1 MTPALFFFRDP
12 KTVIKRTANSAYP
25 KVISNLGA
33 LMDTADGRVAVN
45 MIRFMNHYARS
56 VQERLYIIQFFK
68 DNSYIEP
75 RRFVYDRDTD
85 SYEAEEVKGAEAF
98 KEWPDGR
105 GINTAP
111 FMSMM
116 NDYFAVGFANTI
128 GYAHA
133 NTGDTM
139 TSVMI
144 GGLRTVMN
152 GDFEIFPGD
161 LVQFYWYA
169 APLCRAPPAPSR
181 LQCLFPR
188 RSFEKDD
195 FLPNGRRKPYINI
208 WDGNTPCNVDP
219 SVTFDAATG
228 VRGKKRD
235 ADGREVWPLRPDAA
249 TRGAHYNLSYGQ
261 KTDKQKIVAKIK
273 PYFRDEQNP
282 RLMDWF
288 RVFGVAIA
296 SARPNEMCDIK
307 ISRQS
312 M

>member
-1 MTPALFFFRDP
+1 
-12 KTVIKRTANSAYP
+12 
-25 KVISNLGA
+25 
-33 LMDTADGRVAVN
+33 MDTDDGRVAIN

-56 VQERLYIIQFFK
+56 INERSHIIEFFK
-68 DNSYIEP
+68 KNTYVPPMRTITGVGGTRQQAASGCD
-75 RRFVYDRDTD
+75 
-85 SYEAEEVKGAEAF
+85 AF
-98 KEWPDGR
+98 KDFGGDK

-116 NDYFAVGFANTI
+116 NDYFGVGYANTL

-161 LVQFYWYA
+161 VVQFYWYGGSIHSVSVVT
-169 APLCRAPPAPSR
+169 LLTSFC
-181 LQCLFPR
+181 

-195 FLPNGRRKPYINI
+195 FLPNGRRKPYVDI
-208 WDGNTPCNVDP
+208 WNNNVPCNIDP
-219 SVTFDAATG
+219 SITFDDKISG
-228 VRGKKRD
+228 SKRD
-235 ADGREVWPLRPDAA
+235 STGREVWALPRDAA
-249 TRGAHYNLSYGQ
+249 VRAGNFNLSYGQ
-261 KTDKQKIVAKIK
+261 RSDKQKIVAKIK
-273 PYFRDEQNP
+273 PYFRDEENP

-312 M
+312 L